1 MSTSTSTSTLDSLV
15 ADFERR
21 LGSID
26 RSSLQQWQFAYKKV
40 IFAMGLKILE
50 QFPQNALGPEPT
62 EEGHDSGAAG
72 PRGGPIIHGGGHG
85 TGTGPSPGPSPGPIS
100 HPSGGPWGGPII
112 HLATA
117 ALGLAPPPA

>member
-26 RSSLQQWQFAYKKV
+26 GSSLQQWQFAYKKV

-50 QFPQNALGPEPT
+50 HFPKNALGPPPNA
-62 EEGHDSGAAG
+62 EGPDGGAPG
-72 PRGGPIIHGGGHG
+72 PRGGPIIHSPGGG
-85 TGTGPSPGPSPGPIS
+85 TGTGPGPHPGPIA

-112 HLATA
+112 HIAIA
-117 ALGLAPPPA
+117 ALDLGPPPPPS